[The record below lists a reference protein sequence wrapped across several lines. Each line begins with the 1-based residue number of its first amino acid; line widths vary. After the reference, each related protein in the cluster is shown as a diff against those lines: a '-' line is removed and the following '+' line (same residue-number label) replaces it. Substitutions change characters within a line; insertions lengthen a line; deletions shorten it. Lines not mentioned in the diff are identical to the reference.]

1 MMTEIQQKGKELRTT
16 PSVLAG
22 VTGQRMITSQDGDLG
37 AGGSST
43 GSGEKAE
50 PSRLCPNASQGLARA
65 MAASGARGLSLI
77 RCKSLYPS
85 TDFSAPQPS
94 LHLAQRWK

>member
-43 GSGEKAE
+43 GSGEKA
-50 PSRLCPNASQGLARA
+50 
-65 MAASGARGLSLI
+65 
-77 RCKSLYPS
+77 
-85 TDFSAPQPS
+85 
-94 LHLAQRWK
+94 